1 MRASS
6 SQTKRAL
13 AVHVRGQR
21 ARQREFGS
29 MQASPPSAGL
39 AVLDTVVFIIGVAI
53 FGAVLVYFARRIF
66 KEE

>member
-1 MRASS
+1 
-6 SQTKRAL
+6 
-13 AVHVRGQR
+13 
-21 ARQREFGS
+21 